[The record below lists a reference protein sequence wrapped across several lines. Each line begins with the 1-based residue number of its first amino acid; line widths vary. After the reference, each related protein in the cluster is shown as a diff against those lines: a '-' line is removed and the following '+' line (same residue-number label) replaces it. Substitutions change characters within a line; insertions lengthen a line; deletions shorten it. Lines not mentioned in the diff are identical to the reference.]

1 MATTL
6 EGAFEELRLQIQLDT
21 GTAETRA
28 KALAESILEV
38 ARTANVSAKEAG
50 AMTAIYIKE
59 FGELD
64 ASTKLILK
72 SAQEYAV
79 TLERI
84 ERSIKGGTQR
94 AAVQQVKDSEK
105 WLELKLIKEQ
115 EEAERLKV
123 AAEQQSILT
132 NEKQLALEN
141 AQTQAL
147 REQLMELQRIATAD
161 AKSISSQNIVNR
173 DYAIPGGGSQ
183 ADLATRKL
191 MEAEHGLLS
200 TSIPLTEAQKKLG
213 QELKQLE
220 PAAKT
225 AHKGLFSLSNF
236 LRTAFGTL
244 TAIGIFTVL
253 QTLQQFFTGALQA
266 AEKFRGNL
274 ASLNFAEAI
283 LSQRGLDITRKELDD
298 TISYIEAKFKYLSTL
313 EVTGIVATVADMG
326 AEFNLTKEQVTGLS
340 EAVAFLQLKER
351 AYGQEVSD
359 VGSIVNAALDGRS
372 NFFNKLGINIT
383 KTAIAEK
390 AYAMG
395 LAESGAQLTKEQS
408 NQAAIALLIEQ
419 TAGKYDELLT
429 AIEQVNPAMAN
440 QLKVS
445 KELEDASLDVGN
457 TALAV
462 KDAWNELIAALIE
475 GGTFDEVKIKIM
487 DAITALADFIGLITD
502 AYVASRELKDN
513 IKELEGEFGNTES
526 AISSWVG
533 GPGQTLL
540 TFLQLLFLGFTTV
553 VGAIVTVLGIL
564 SEFFAFASGAKSY
577 EEAGQA
583 IGEHFSNGILNGI
596 AIGLKPLVSGKN
608 DPIANRLKEVM
619 ALFGQDI
626 STPELPDTP
635 TGSSNSPVLE
645 NQEDLQKALE
655 KMNNEILEAQLKL
668 AQDMEDAAIDLGRKL
683 EDIAIEYAQKRADAE
698 RDYASKVTDIN
709 ADYQNTIANIQ
720 AEQQQANQAARNDE
734 LQREAEFQEKM
745 RQLKEKFLM
754 DLEDALHSR
763 DARQVLRLI
772 KQYNLEKEQAER
784 EFALQQE
791 NAQRDQ
797 ALRNERFQQERAEAE
812 RKRKAA
818 LAEAQRDYQD
828 KLAKLAADEAAERA
842 AAELA
847 YQRKKEDLEREMQ
860 NRLEIIAA
868 NLVAEFNLTQ
878 SGLDAIVALYR
889 KYYEEVAAIYA
900 AMNAMMAGQGNIGS
914 TTTSGGGGKPGGGGS
929 GGGSSGG
936 AKPYKEGGIVVANKA
951 TRAVFGEAGPEIAT
965 FTPLGSQQGVDVNKV
980 FSNLQGG
987 DGGMSGALGI
997 EVVLSPDLEARIINN
1012 TLGQTANIIAKVRR
1026 SK

>member
-1 MATTL
+1 MVLPDSSSDLVLKIVLA
-6 EGAFEELRLQIQLDT
+6 
-21 GTAETRA
+21 AETKQAAADFRKIEGDLVKLRESAAQTRA
-28 KALAESILEV
+28 VLESMFKSGAIS
-38 ARTANVSAKEAG
+38 SATYSRA
-50 AMTAIYIKE
+50 IKE
-59 FGELD
+59 VNTQLGE
-64 ASTKLILK
+64 
-72 SAQEYAV
+72 V
-79 TLERI
+79 P
-84 ERSIKGGTQR
+84 
-94 AAVQQVKDSEK
+94 
-105 WLELKLIKEQ
+105 
-115 EEAERLKV
+115 
-123 AAEQQSILT
+123 
-132 NEKQLALEN
+132 KQAN
-141 AQTQAL
+141 
-147 REQLMELQRIATAD
+147 
-161 AKSISSQNIVNR
+161 
-173 DYAIPGGGSQ
+173 
-183 ADLATRKL
+183 
-191 MEAEHGLLS
+191 
-200 TSIPLTEAQKKLG
+200 
-213 QELKQLE
+213 
-220 PAAKT
+220 T
-225 AHKGLFSLSNF
+225 AHKGLFTLSNF

-244 TAIGIFTVL
+244 TAIGIFGVL
-253 QTLQQFFTGALQA
+253 QALQQFFTGALQA
-266 AEKFRGNL
+266 AEKFRGEM

-283 LSQRGLDITRKELDD
+283 LSQRGLDITRKEIDD
-298 TISYIEAKFKYLSTL
+298 TISYIENKFKYLSTL

-395 LAESGAQLTKEQS
+395 LAENGAQLTKEQS

-419 TAGKYDELLT
+419 TAGKYEELLF
-429 AIEQVNPAMAN
+429 AIEQVNPALAN
-440 QLKVS
+440 QLRVS
-445 KELEDASLDVGN
+445 KEFEDASLEVGN
-457 TALAV
+457 TVLGV
-462 KDAWNELIAALIE
+462 KDAWNEFLAALIE
-475 GGTFDEVKIKIM
+475 GGTFDEVKTKLM
-487 DAITALADFIGLITD
+487 DAIVALAYFIGLLTD
-502 AYVASRELKDN
+502 AYNVSRELKDN
-513 IKELEGEFGNTES
+513 VKDLEGEFGNAGS
-526 AISSWVG
+526 AISNWVG

-540 TFLQLLFLGFTTV
+540 TLLQLLFLGFTTI
-553 VGAIVTVLGIL
+553 VGAIVTAMGIL
-564 SEFFAFASGAKSY
+564 SEFFAYASGAKSY

-596 AIGLKPLVSGKN
+596 AIGLKPLVSGKD

-626 STPELPDTP
+626 STPNLPDTP
-635 TGSSNSPVLE
+635 TGAGNSEILD
-645 NQEDLQKALE
+645 NQGDLQKALE

-683 EDIAIEYAQKRADAE
+683 EDIAIEYAKKRADAE

-720 AEQQQANQAARNDE
+720 AEQHQANQEARNEE
-734 LQREAEFQEKM
+734 LQREAEFQEQM

-784 EFALQQE
+784 EFALEQE

-818 LAEAQRDYQD
+818 LAEAQREYQD

-878 SGLDAIVALYR
+878 AGLDAIVALYR

-900 AMNAMMAGQGNIGS
+900 AMNAMMAGQGAIS
-914 TTTSGGGGKPGGGGS
+914 TTNSTGTRPNSGG

-936 AKPYKEGGIVVANKA
+936 AKPYKEGGIVVANRA
-951 TRAVFGEAGPEIAT
+951 TKAVFGEAGPEIAT

-987 DGGMSGALGI
+987 DGVGGSLGI

-1026 SK
+1026 SKN